1 MRDGGIADRRLPAGG
16 KGRYLYVGLENKAL
30 EVTMADGIANR
41 RSCLFSGRAGS
52 IAIHRAHCGSAYV
65 MALIASAA
73 VGY

>member
-1 MRDGGIADRRLPAGG
+1 
-16 KGRYLYVGLENKAL
+16 
-30 EVTMADGIANR
+30 MADGIANR
-41 RSCLFSGRAGS
+41 RSCSFSGRAGS